1 MYEWIEWVSEWIIG
15 IMMVDGRF
23 LGADA
28 NGANRYV
35 MLFIIII
42 YKYILM

>member
-1 MYEWIEWVSEWIIG
+1 MNRMSEWVDNRDN
-15 IMMVDGRF
+15 DGGWRF